1 MPDLILISATGGDS
15 AMTLYDQLSTIA
27 PTLIIN
33 YDDKSWQA
41 LLTQLGRLPA
51 TKNRRRRES
60 RSLIKASGA
69 ERENEAAAAA
79 GHRAGLYRRGP

>member
-1 MPDLILISATGGDS
+1 M
-15 AMTLYDQLSTIA
+15 MLYDQLSTIA

-60 RSLIKASGA
+60 RSLIKSW
-69 ERENEAAAAA
+69 
-79 GHRAGLYRRGP
+79 RR